1 MCLNFPALD
10 YFKLPASLKIIYICI
25 SIYYIFKTEK
35 VDTLT
40 YMSLYF

>member
-10 YFKLPASLKIIYICI
+10 YSKLPASLKIIYICI

-35 VDTLT
+35 MVTLK
-40 YMSLYF
+40 YVCLYF